1 MKIKTVK
8 IHNFRSIKEQTFDLT
23 DYSLLV
29 GSNDSGKSN
38 IIDAIRVFYD
48 DLKFNEDK
56 DWPKFAVEDDES
68 WIEIKFLLTEEEFEN
83 LKDEYKQEND
93 EEKFFVVRKYLR
105 HQSKVQ
111 SGSSNIYGYE
121 QGKLS
126 DNFFYGWKNVAKGKL
141 GDILYIPAVSKV
153 VDYTKLSG
161 PSYLRNI
168 LDFICKKIISSSESF
183 NNLNKTFDEFT
194 KKFKQEKTKE
204 GLSLEGFE
212 KDINEDIADRKVQM
226 NFGIRSLDV
235 ADITKNLIEPYIK
248 DEVLGDHKL
257 PIESFGE
264 GLQRRLV
271 YTLIKLS
278 TKYKEKKTTKDK
290 KEFFS
295 NFLLILFEEP
305 EAFLHSSQQEIL
317 NRSLRDLSKEK
328 NQQVLTSTHSVHFV
342 SKNIDNL
349 PSVLKLYK
357 QKGETHIYQITKPE
371 LKQILIANKDL
382 KRILGETIE
391 NKDLELEAIRYSLW
405 LDPDRCCA
413 FFADFVLI
421 CEGASEKIL
430 IDYLIKNR
438 KIELSSKEIYI
449 LNAMGKE
456 NIHRYMNLFRGLG
469 IKHSI
474 LFDRD
479 KNSRNQSRHQAINK
493 FLQDNKNKY
502 TVAIDCFENNLED
515 FLGIPTDDIPPNR
528 NDLKPLNVMWYYKN
542 GKIDRDKI
550 DAFKSKIN
558 KLLSG

>member
-1 MKIKTVK
+1 MKIKTIK
-8 IHNFRSIKEQTFDLT
+8 IHNFRSTEEQVFDLT

-48 DLKFNEDK
+48 DLKFNEDR
-56 DWPKFAVEDDES
+56 DWPKFTVRDNES
-68 WIEIKFLLTEEEFEN
+68 WVEIKFLLTVEEFEN
-83 LKDEYKQEND
+83 LKDEYKQENG
-93 EEKFFVVRKYLR
+93 EEKFFIVRKYLK

-111 SGSSNIYGYE
+111 RGSSNIYGYE

-141 GDILYIPAVSKV
+141 GSILYIPAVSQV

-183 NNLNKTFDEFT
+183 NNLNKTFDKFT

-204 GLSLEGFE
+204 GLSLEGLE
-212 KDINEDIADRKVQM
+212 KDINEEIVDRKVQV
-226 NFGIRSLDV
+226 NFDIRSLDV

-278 TKYKEKKTTKDK
+278 TKYKEKKTVKDK

-317 NRSLRDLSKEK
+317 DQSLKDLSKEET
-328 NQQVLTSTHSVHFV
+328 QQVLISTHSVHFV

-349 PSVLKLYK
+349 PSILKLHK
-357 QKGETHIYQITKPE
+357 QSGKTQVYQITKSK

-382 KRILGETIE
+382 KRILGKTIE
-391 NKDLELEAIRYSLW
+391 DKDLDLEAIRYSLW

-421 CEGASEKIL
+421 CEGASEKVL
-430 IDYLIKNR
+430 IDYLIK
-438 KIELSSKEIYI
+438 SKKLEPLEKEVYI
-449 LNAMGKE
+449 LNALGKE
-456 NIHRYMNLFRGLG
+456 NIHRYMNLFKELG
-469 IKHSI
+469 IKHSV
-474 LFDRD
+474 LFDGD
-479 KNSRNQSRHQAINK
+479 ENKKSRNYHTKLNEFIGN
-493 FLQDNKNKY
+493 NKNEFTSK
-502 TVAIDCFENNLED
+502 IDSFKNNLED
-515 FLGIPTDDIPPNR
+515 FLGIPEETKPYK
-528 NDLKPLNVMWYYKN
+528 KPLSVMWHYEN
-542 GKIDRDKI
+542 NKIQN
-550 DAFKSKIN
+550 N
-558 KLLSG
+558 KLSDFKEKIKKLLE

>member
-1 MKIKTVK
+1 MKIKTIK
-8 IHNFRSIKEQTFDLT
+8 IHNFRSIAEQSFDLVN
-23 DYSLLV
+23 YSLLV
-29 GSNDSGKSN
+29 GANDSGKSN

-56 DWPKFAVEDDES
+56 DWPKFTTSDNES
-68 WIEIKFLLTEEEFEN
+68 WIEIKFLLSDEEFNN
-83 LKDEYKQEND
+83 LKEEYKQENNK
-93 EEKFFVVRKYLR
+93 EKFFIVRKYLK
-105 HQSKVQ
+105 HPTKIQ

-121 QGKLS
+121 KGSLS

-141 GDILYIPAVSKV
+141 GDVLYIPAVSQIA
-153 VDYTKLSG
+153 DYTKVSG

-168 LDFICKKIISSSESF
+168 LDFICKKIVSSGESF
-183 NNLNKTFDEFT
+183 NNLNKTFNEFT
-194 KKFKQEKTKE
+194 KNFKQETTKE

-212 KDINEDIADRKVQM
+212 KDINDDIKDRKVKIG
-226 NFGIRSLDV
+226 FDIRSLDV
-235 ADITKNLIEPYIK
+235 ADITKNLIEPYIR

-257 PIESFGE
+257 SIESFGE

-278 TKYKEKKTTKDK
+278 TKYKEKKSAKEK

-317 NRSLRDLSKEK
+317 NQSLKELSDEG
-328 NQQVLTSTHSVHFV
+328 NQQVLISTHSVHFV

-349 PSVLKLYK
+349 PAILKLYK
-357 QKGETHIYQITKPE
+357 QDGRTQVYQIAEPE
-371 LKQILIANKDL
+371 LKQILKANKDL

-391 NKDLELEAIRYSLW
+391 DKDMDLEAIRYSLW

-430 IDYLIKNR
+430 IDYLIKN
-438 KIELSSKEIYI
+438 KEIEPLNKEIYI

-456 NIHRYMNLFRGLG
+456 NIHRYMNLFKELG

-474 LFDRD
+474 LFDGD
-479 KNSRNQSRHQAINK
+479 KNSNNQSRHQAINK
-493 FLQDNKNKY
+493 FLQNNKNEY
-502 TVAIDCFENNLED
+502 TIAIDYFENNLEC
-515 FLGIPTDDIPPNR
+515 FLGIPEESRGDK
-528 NDLKPLNVMWYYKN
+528 KPLNVMWHYEN
-542 GKIDRDKI
+542 DKI
-550 DAFKSKIN
+550 QNNKISDFKEKIK
-558 KLLSG
+558 KLLG